1 MLVPAVTYKINSAPS
16 SPKVAVIG
24 SGLSVGARSRARS
37 PFFCH
42 IRQSLGPI
50 ADQIPE
56 FKMKERFDTLSATCS
71 RETTRLYSTSF
82 SLGILFLNKE
92 VRSPI
97 HAIYGFVRLADE
109 IVDSFH
115 DYPKSVLLNELK
127 EDCFRAIE
135 RGISLNPVLN
145 SFQQVVN
152 QFNIDHELIRQ
163 FLRSMEM
170 DLGEQHYTPEKYEE
184 YIMGSAQVVGL
195 MCLHVFTNGNEAEFE
210 RLRVPAMK
218 LGSAFQKVNF
228 LRDVNAD
235 YQELNRT
242 YFPDVDLS
250 AFSDEHKRAIEQD
263 ILHELT
269 EALSGIRQLPRSCK
283 KGVYLAY
290 VYYKQLFR
298 KIAKVPAEKVMKERI
313 RVSNTH
319 KLYLM
324 LDSLVRYKLNAI

>member
-1 MLVPAVTYKINSAPS
+1 
-16 SPKVAVIG
+16 
-24 SGLSVGARSRARS
+24 
-37 PFFCH
+37 
-42 IRQSLGPI
+42 
-50 ADQIPE
+50 
-56 FKMKERFDTLSATCS
+56 MKERFDILSATCS

-82 SLGILFLNKE
+82 SLGILFFKKE

-115 DYPKSVLLNELK
+115 DYPKSLMLAELK
-127 EDCFRAIE
+127 ADTFKAIE
-135 RGISLNPVLN
+135 RGISINPVIN

-152 QFNIDHELIRQ
+152 QFGIKHQLIIQ
-163 FLRSMEM
+163 FLNSMEM
-170 DLGEQHYTPEKYEE
+170 DLKDQAYTSEKYEE

-195 MCLHVFTNGNEAEFE
+195 MCLHVFTNGNGEEFE
-210 RLRVPAMK
+210 RLRIPAMK

-250 AFSDEHKRAIEQD
+250 AFSDENKRAIEED
-263 ILHELT
+263 ILKELN
-269 EALSGIRQLPRSCK
+269 EALNGIRQLPRSCR

-298 KIAKVPAEKVMKERI
+298 KIAKVPAEKVMSERI
-313 RVSNTH
+313 RVSNGH
-319 KLYLM
+319 KFYLM
-324 LDSLVRYKLNAI
+324 FDSLIRYKLNVL